1 MKKFGPDFFNIT
13 ELLNDEEL
21 LIQETA
27 NDFVQKEFMP
37 LINEHYE

>member
-13 ELLNDEEL
+13 ELLTEEEL

-27 NDFVQKEFMP
+27 NNFRAKRIYAADK
-37 LINEHYE
+37 